1 MVHLFNIRINRD
13 ASGKVVPN
21 RKISIVDKSQMLN
34 AFYETINILLTKFN
48 PLEYIFFNSPDEW
61 DTENDTYTFLDGLLS
76 IA

>member
-1 MVHLFNIRINRD
+1 
-13 ASGKVVPN
+13 
-21 RKISIVDKSQMLN
+21 MLN
-34 AFYETINILLTKFN
+34 TFDETINILLTKFN